1 MSEDKA
7 VYNVSSGGVPEK
19 ITPPLPVAT
28 PVSKQAAYNKASS
41 HFYEA
46 FETILNVM
54 RTSENPSDK
63 IGAAKLI
70 INKVLPDLKATELT
84 GEDGGR
90 IKLDVSAVL
99 EKVYG
104 PQRRAKSNGVS
115 GNS

>member
-1 MSEDKA
+1 MSEDNKKSTTLAQVVRGVEQLSDAKIKEQTRWYIPSAIERLAELCNSNNEA
-7 VYNVSSGGVPEK
+7 VS
-19 ITPPLPVAT
+19 L
-28 PVSKQAAYNKASS
+28 
-41 HFYEA
+41 
-46 FETILNVM
+46 
-54 RTSENPSDK
+54 
-63 IGAAKLI
+63 GAIKVLLAK
-70 INKVLPDLKATELT
+70 NLPDLKATELT